1 MKNIKIAYI
10 GGGSKQWARVFM
22 NDLALCSDLT
32 GEIGLFDI
40 DKEAAVRNQQI
51 GNNINKQ
58 PETVS
63 RWNYV
68 VYDSL
73 KEILCGADFVVIS
86 ILPGTFEDMRVDVHY
101 PVNIIFTRASVIR
114 QVREVCQE
122 HSAQFRFMKSLRQQ

>member
-73 KEILCGADFVVIS
+73 KEVLCGADFVVIS
-86 ILPGTFEDMRVDVHY
+86 ILPGSGEACRWC
-101 PVNIIFTRASVIR
+101 S
-114 QVREVCQE
+114 
-122 HSAQFRFMKSLRQQ
+122 K

>member
-73 KEILCGADFVVIS
+73 KEVLCGADFVVIS

-101 PVNIIFTRASVIR
+101 PEKI
-114 QVREVCQE
+114 
-122 HSAQFRFMKSLRQQ
+122 

>member
-58 PETVS
+58 PETV
-63 RWNYV
+63 
-68 VYDSL
+68 
-73 KEILCGADFVVIS
+73 
-86 ILPGTFEDMRVDVHY
+86 
-101 PVNIIFTRASVIR
+101 RASVIR

-122 HSAQFRFMKSLRQQ
+122 HSAQFHFMKSLRQQ